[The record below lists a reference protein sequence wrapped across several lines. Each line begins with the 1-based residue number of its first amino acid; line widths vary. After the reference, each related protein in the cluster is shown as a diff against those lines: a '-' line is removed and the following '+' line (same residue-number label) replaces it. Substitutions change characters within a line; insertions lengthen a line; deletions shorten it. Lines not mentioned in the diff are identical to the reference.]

1 MALRRASSMV
11 SPSKLSVPTSEEKN
25 IQIIEKAGKP
35 IVGLWRV
42 GSRASWSD
50 ESEENLKDSN
60 IQLRTEKGAI
70 DAHIVITSF
79 ARDDRPRIDVSTTT
93 GPATIRM
100 TRTENSRFD
109 LHVESNSGNVTVY
122 LPTDFHGVLMY
133 RSRHLAT
140 FSRLAANL
148 RGITMT
154 SAPIG
159 CDGEVDCDNTMEVI
173 YSDRP
178 ICCDEI
184 PKDCDGI
191 KINSPRG
198 RIHFLVTGEHPP
210 VLGGMWDHLKTAIGF
225 GRTLPMVKCKN

>member
-1 MALRRASSMV
+1 MALRRASNM
-11 SPSKLSVPTSEEKN
+11 PTPPGLTVPTNNEKN
-25 IQIIEKAGKP
+25 IQITKKASKP

-50 ESEENLKDSN
+50 ESEERPTASN
-60 IQLRTEKGAI
+60 IKLRTEKGAI
-70 DAHIVITSF
+70 DAHVVITSF
-79 ARDDRPRIDVSTTT
+79 ARDDRPRVNVSSTT
-93 GPATIRM
+93 GPVTIRM
-100 TRTENSRFD
+100 
-109 LHVESNSGNVTVY
+109 
-122 LPTDFHGVLMY
+122 MY

-140 FSRLAANL
+140 FSRLAASL
-148 RGITMT
+148 RGVTMT
-154 SAPIG
+154 SAPVG

-178 ICCDEI
+178 MCCDEI

-198 RIHFLVTGEHPP
+198 RIHFLVAGEHPP

>member
-1 MALRRASSMV
+1 MALRRTSNMV
-11 SPSKLSVPTSEEKN
+11 TPPGLTVPMDGEKN
-25 IQIIEKAGKP
+25 IQITEKYNKP
-35 IVGLWRV
+35 IIGLWRV
-42 GSRASWSD
+42 GSHASWSD
-50 ESEENLKDSN
+50 ESEERPSASN
-60 IQLRTEKGAI
+60 INLRTEKGAI
-70 DAHIVITSF
+70 DAHVVITSF
-79 ARDDRPRIDVSTTT
+79 ARDDRPRVDVSTTT

-109 LHVESNSGNVTVY
+109 LHVESNSGTITVY
-122 LPTDFHGVLMY
+122 LPTDFHGVIMY

-140 FSRLAANL
+140 FSRLAASL
-148 RGITMT
+148 RGVTMT

-178 ICCDEI
+178 MCCDEI

-198 RIHFLVTGEHPP
+198 RIHFLVTGENPP